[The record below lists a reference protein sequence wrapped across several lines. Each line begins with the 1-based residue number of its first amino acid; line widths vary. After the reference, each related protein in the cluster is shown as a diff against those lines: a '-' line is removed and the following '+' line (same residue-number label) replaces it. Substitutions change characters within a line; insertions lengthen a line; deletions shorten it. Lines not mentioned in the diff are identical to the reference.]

1 VLDPPWPS
9 TDAALPYPKLGLE
22 EIAGLPIPQ
31 LLNADAVVWLWTTNT
46 FLFEAERL
54 AREAWGLNYRN
65 LLTWAK
71 DRVGTGH
78 WLRGQTEHCLLLTR
92 GKPTLRLGSY
102 STLLT
107 ADVREHSRKPD
118 EFYAL
123 VERVCP
129 GNRLELFARQRRP
142 GWQVWGSEP
151 DRYPPQTNTNDMAGE
166 AA

>member
-118 EFYAL
+118 EFYSPANADPDG
-123 VERVCP
+123 RSGAP
-129 GNRLELFARQRRP
+129 SPTATPHRPTPTTWQGRRRDRTAPRQP
-142 GWQVWGSEP
+142 H
-151 DRYPPQTNTNDMAGE
+151 
-166 AA
+166 